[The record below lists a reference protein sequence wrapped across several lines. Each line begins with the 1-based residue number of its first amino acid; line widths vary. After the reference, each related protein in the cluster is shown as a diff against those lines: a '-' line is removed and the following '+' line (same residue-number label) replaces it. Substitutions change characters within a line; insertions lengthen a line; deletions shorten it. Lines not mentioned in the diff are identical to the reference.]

1 MFMSEGEHDMATR
14 IHLAD
19 DHTMFRE
26 ALASILTSSG
36 GDVEVVGQSST
47 GGDDALALIEQNKP
61 DVVITQID
69 IDLNRAKEALY
80 RIRSISPN
88 SKIIV
93 LTMFDNLH
101 YLRPSPSSA

>member
-1 MFMSEGEHDMATR
+1 MFMSEGERDIVTR

-26 ALASILTSSG
+26 GLSSILTSQG

-47 GGDDALALIEQNKP
+47 GGDDAVALIEQNKP

-69 IDLNRAKEALY
+69 TDLNTAKEALY
-80 RIRSISPN
+80 RIRSVSPN
-88 SKIIV
+88 SRIVV
-93 LTMFDNLH
+93 LTMFDN
-101 YLRPSPSSA
+101 